1 MISCNNN
8 NLCSKCYITFCNIV
22 PQGMGSF
29 NMLAIAINGVNGVL
43 IKKILKFTCFHS
55 QNLEL
60 TP

>member
-43 IKKILKFTCFHS
+43 IKKIL
-55 QNLEL
+55 
-60 TP
+60 